1 MSEKTL
7 PSSSQNRHSQLRNIN
22 TFTKEEQNEL
32 KNQES
37 NQDLDTPISVE
48 NDEKIKSVQ
57 RPMLP
62 ILKHQMSSILE
73 ENSGGMTCKQ
83 SKEVVDTVPKNFNS
97 QRSLKKNTNSTPKQ
111 RKTNTFTKNMS
122 NLEDDAKILMKKNYV
137 NRLDKIVAE
146 YECGGSKLNNS
157 LEDGYLSFIGF
168 GQNGK
173 KKKRNS
179 FRNKKWFDFETDGH
193 VGWFISTLK
202 AMFWF

>member
-1 MSEKTL
+1 
-7 PSSSQNRHSQLRNIN
+7 
-22 TFTKEEQNEL
+22 
-32 KNQES
+32 
-37 NQDLDTPISVE
+37 
-48 NDEKIKSVQ
+48 
-57 RPMLP
+57 
-62 ILKHQMSSILE
+62 
-73 ENSGGMTCKQ
+73 
-83 SKEVVDTVPKNFNS
+83 
-97 QRSLKKNTNSTPKQ
+97 
-111 RKTNTFTKNMS
+111 MS